1 MKKAIVLTVLL
12 ITLTT
17 MSQAQQGDTVTVELA
32 RTSKIVF
39 TIEDKKDLE
48 QLKHYDFDALFEDM
62 LSKLASADT
71 LAPLT
76 IDTAASPKS
85 VFDDV
90 YADEHEEEE
99 DEEEDEEEEE
109 DSWSD
114 IDDWSD
120 DDDWDDDHDND
131 WDHIDRK
138 IWHSMN
144 FDFGINNYLEN
155 GAFPDYNGAQ
165 YTVRPWGSWYVGI
178 NSILHHDIAEQFFIE
193 WGFGVSWYNFKF
205 QDERTRV
212 NDTDTG
218 VTFTE
223 DQRPYSFDKSKL
235 EATYLNVSIIPMYSF
250 GSNHHHSRWWHH
262 GHDSFRIGIGP
273 YAGYRIESHS
283 KQVFY
288 VNGDKEV
295 EKDKDNFYL
304 NNFRYGLKLQM
315 GTQGIEFFTA
325 YDLNPLFAEGKG
337 PDLHAI
343 TFGIVF

>member
-1 MKKAIVLTVLL
+1 MKKAITL
-12 ITLTT
+12 ISLMTFIVAII
-17 MSQAQQGDTVTVELA
+17 QGQQSDTVTVELA
-32 RTSKIVF
+32 KTSKIVF
-39 TIEDKKDLE
+39 TIQDKNDLE
-48 QLKHYDFDALFEDM
+48 QLKHYDFDALFEDIM
-62 LSKLASADT
+62 AKLESADT
-71 LAPLT
+71 LAQIT
-76 IDTAASPKS
+76 IDTTADPTS

-90 YADEHEEEE
+90 YADDHE
-99 DEEEDEEEEE
+99 EEEEE
-109 DSWSD
+109 DDEEETWSD
-114 IDDWSD
+114 IEE
-120 DDDWDDDHDND
+120 WDDDHDDD
-131 WDHIDRK
+131 WDHIERK

-144 FDFGINNYLEN
+144 FDFGINNYLED
-155 GAFPDYNGAQ
+155 GSFPDYSGAQ

-178 NSILHHDIAEQFFIE
+178 NSVLHTDIAEQWFIE

-205 QDERTRV
+205 QDDRTKV

-223 DQRPYSFDKSKL
+223 DPRPFSFDKSKL
-235 EATYLNVSIIPMYSF
+235 EATYLNLSIIPMYAF
-250 GSNHHHSRWWHH
+250 GSDHHHSRWWHH

-288 VNGDKEV
+288 VDGEKEV
-295 EKDKDNFYL
+295 QKEKDNFYL

-325 YDLNPLFAEGKG
+325 YDLNPLFAKGKG